1 MDDHNE
7 IRKQFRQQQEKYAYY
22 IIALCV
28 AAVAFSISIT
38 RDASLKF
45 SQIPLG
51 IAVLTW
57 GLSIYFGLKFIQTII
72 SALRS
77 NNSYLDVIKGIH
89 PVVGDHPQKI
99 EYAANL
105 LKETMEEKGK
115 KAGKFYDW
123 QNTFFII
130 GFISFI
136 AWHILEM
143 YLKT

>member
-1 MDDHNE
+1 MDDQIE
-7 IRKQFRQQQEKYAYY
+7 IKRQFRQQQEKYAYY

-28 AAVAFSISIT
+28 AAIAFSITIT

-51 IAVLTW
+51 LAVLTW

-72 SALRS
+72 SALHS
-77 NNSYLDVIKGIH
+77 NNSYLDVIKGTH
-89 PVVGDHPQKI
+89 PIVGNHPQKI
-99 EYAANL
+99 EYASNI

-115 KAGKFYDW
+115 TAGKFYDR
-123 QNTFFII
+123 QNTFFFM

-136 AWHILEM
+136 VWHILEM
-143 YLKT
+143 YLNT